1 MQGSLYIVQIIFAVM
16 LIVLILL
23 QAKGSGLGSIFG
35 QDGSVFRSRRGA
47 EELIYRLTIV
57 FAVVFCVLAI
67 ISVRFSNVV
76 LAP

>member
-1 MQGSLYIVQIIFAVM
+1 MQTSLYIVQIIFAVM

-57 FAVVFCVLAI
+57 FAVVFCLLAI
-67 ISVRFSNVV
+67 VSVRLNNVTF
-76 LAP
+76 AP